1 MIFDKN
7 YHSANS
13 DNTYIVYQEE
23 QDNASFVNPYND
35 NPYMISSL
43 QKLKKHIKCDRK
55 RSVIDH
61 CLADYSTDILDQ
73 PQINN
78 VFETE
83 LPTSKTSLA
92 NYAKSSYQKV
102 IKDLQHI
109 QRLIDQLGINEVRL

>member
-7 YHSANS
+7 YLSTNS
-13 DNTYIVYQEE
+13 DNSYVVYQEE

-61 CLADYSTDILDQ
+61 CLADYSTDIVDE
-73 PQINN
+73 PQINS

-83 LPTSKTSLA
+83 LQTSKTSLA
-92 NYAKSSYQKV
+92 DYAKSSYQKV
-102 IKDLQHI
+102 IKDLEHI
-109 QRLIDQLGINEVRL
+109 QKLIDQLGINEVRL

>member
-1 MIFDKN
+1 
-7 YHSANS
+7 
-13 DNTYIVYQEE
+13 
-23 QDNASFVNPYND
+23 
-35 NPYMISSL
+35 MISSL

-61 CLADYSTDILDQ
+61 CLADYSTDIVDE
-73 PQINN
+73 PQISI
-78 VFETE
+78 FETE

-102 IKDLQHI
+102 IKDLEHI